1 MKHWKRFLSVFICL
15 LFMLSAIGASA
26 TFSDQDQIQNT
37 EAVDVCVSLNIIG
50 GYPDGFY
57 RPDGKVT
64 RAQMCKMI
72 CLLCN
77 GGRDPALDTTP
88 STSFIDIQGWAT
100 PYIAACYAQDIV
112 SGVSEDRFH
121 PDGHVTAA
129 QAAKM
134 LLVTLGY
141 STDYEGFT
149 GAAWSTNVT
158 ILATQAKL
166 FDGLNLSPTQVLTRD
181 EAAQMIWNALNAYE
195 VTYTTQTVT
204 DANGQESI
212 KVVREEKVIAGTT
225 DKLTLIKDKYSID
238 TPPTEKKTQP

>member
-26 TFSDQDQIQNT
+26 TFSDQDQI
-37 EAVDVCVSLNIIG
+37 
-50 GYPDGFY
+50 PDGFY

-77 GGRDPALDTTP
+77 GGREPALDTTP

-225 DKLTLIKDKYSID
+225 DKLTLIKDKYCID

>member
-1 MKHWKRFLSVFICL
+1 
-15 LFMLSAIGASA
+15 
-26 TFSDQDQIQNT
+26 
-37 EAVDVCVSLNIIG
+37 
-50 GYPDGFY
+50 
-57 RPDGKVT
+57 
-64 RAQMCKMI
+64 
-72 CLLCN
+72 
-77 GGRDPALDTTP
+77 
-88 STSFIDIQGWAT
+88 
-100 PYIAACYAQDIV
+100 
-112 SGVSEDRFH
+112 
-121 PDGHVTAA
+121 
-129 QAAKM
+129 M

-195 VTYTTQTVT
+195 ITYTTQTVT

-225 DKLTLIKDKYSID
+225 DKLTLIKDKYGID

>member
-1 MKHWKRFLSVFICL
+1 
-15 LFMLSAIGASA
+15 
-26 TFSDQDQIQNT
+26 
-37 EAVDVCVSLNIIG
+37 
-50 GYPDGFY
+50 
-57 RPDGKVT
+57 
-64 RAQMCKMI
+64 MCKMI

-77 GGRDPALDTTP
+77 GGREPALDTTP

-195 VTYTTQTVT
+195 ITYTTQTVT

-225 DKLTLIKDKYSID
+225 DKLTLIKDKYGID

>member
-1 MKHWKRFLSVFICL
+1 M
-15 LFMLSAIGASA
+15 
-26 TFSDQDQIQNT
+26 
-37 EAVDVCVSLNIIG
+37 VSTG
-50 GYPDGFY
+50 
-57 RPDGKVT
+57 RTGKVT

-77 GGRDPALDTTP
+77 GGREPALDTTP

-225 DKLTLIKDKYSID
+225 DKLTLSKTNIVLILRPRKRKHSRELSPLGNKIPNRPTQKARPVGDFSL
-238 TPPTEKKTQP
+238 TGWLNPFPSAPLPP

>member
-1 MKHWKRFLSVFICL
+1 MEGGNPHW
-15 LFMLSAIGASA
+15 
-26 TFSDQDQIQNT
+26 IQ
-37 EAVDVCVSLNIIG
+37 
-50 GYPDGFY
+50 
-57 RPDGKVT
+57 
-64 RAQMCKMI
+64 
-72 CLLCN
+72 
-77 GGRDPALDTTP
+77 
-88 STSFIDIQGWAT
+88 